1 MFSDIKSIVV
11 LVIFL
16 TTIITS
22 LIIEKKYKLGEIH
35 YHPVFAISMPIL
47 FFSVIAVF
55 AIDLKSIIFALI
67 GVLINI
73 ILIVITFFDVKDN
86 FKNSPKVYIK
96 NFFIA
101 PIISLIYICVIIFI
115 LSI

>member
-1 MFSDIKSIVV
+1 MTGDMKSIAAII
-11 LVIFL
+11 IFL
-16 TTIITS
+16 AIIIIS
-22 LIIEKKYKLGEIH
+22 LIIEKKFKLGEMH
-35 YHPVFAISMPIL
+35 YHPVLAISMPIL
-47 FFSVIAVF
+47 FFSVIVVF

-86 FKNSPKVYIK
+86 FKNAPKVYIK